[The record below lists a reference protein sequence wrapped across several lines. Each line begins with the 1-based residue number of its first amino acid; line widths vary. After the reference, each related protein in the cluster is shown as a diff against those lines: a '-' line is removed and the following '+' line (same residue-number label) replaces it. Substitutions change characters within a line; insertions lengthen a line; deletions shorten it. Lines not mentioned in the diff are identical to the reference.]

1 MFILDLCIP
10 QFNRSWFKPEEAS
23 GLRQR
28 IRELLLE
35 EFESARLDHAIS
47 KADAPE
53 GYDSIKDGGLEAD
66 DSSKMV
72 VEVGDAAKSIKG
84 ISVAESNEASAEFGD
99 IGKTNECIKVLASGE
114 ASMEYGIWI
123 QKRYSKNRFRQLKS

>member
-1 MFILDLCIP
+1 MHVYILDLCIP

-53 GYDSIKDGGLEAD
+53 GYDSIKDVGLEED

-84 ISVAESNEASAEFGD
+84 ISVLQNQTKQVRSLETLVRLTNASRFWHPEKQVWSMD
-99 IGKTNECIKVLASGE
+99 TKKV
-114 ASMEYGIWI
+114 
-123 QKRYSKNRFRQLKS
+123 Q

>member
-47 KADAPE
+47 KADAYV
-53 GYDSIKDGGLEAD
+53 GCDSIKDGELEAD
-66 DSSKMV
+66 NSKMI

-84 ISVAESNEASAEFGD
+84 ISIAESDE
-99 IGKTNECIKVLASGE
+99 ASGE
-114 ASMEYGIWI
+114 FGW
-123 QKRYSKNRFRQLKS
+123 

>member
-28 IRELLLE
+28 IRELLLG
-35 EFESARLDHAIS
+35 EFESARLDHDIS

-53 GYDSIKDGGLEAD
+53 GYDSIK
-66 DSSKMV
+66 
-72 VEVGDAAKSIKG
+72 VGDWKQTTA
-84 ISVAESNEASAEFGD
+84 
-99 IGKTNECIKVLASGE
+99 
-114 ASMEYGIWI
+114 
-123 QKRYSKNRFRQLKS
+123 QKWS